1 MLDNTEWNENMVE
14 DSQLE
19 AAAGGNAT
27 IGDRHFSDQVDSMCA
42 VPGENYFILLNDG
55 RNWMYGTLTENCD
68 EDVFGF
74 KHERV
79 LVFQNHI
86 INGSYTE
93 VPNRYK
99 ASIVTLYRN
108 CLTLAQGKF

>member
-1 MLDNTEWNENMVE
+1 MLNNADCNANILKDT
-14 DSQLE
+14 QLE
-19 AAAGGNAT
+19 AITGGNAT

-42 VPGENYFILLNDG
+42 VPGENYFILLQDG
-55 RNWMYGTLTENCD
+55 RNWMYGTLMENSD

-86 INGSYTE
+86 INGNYTE
-93 VPNRYK
+93 V
-99 ASIVTLYRN
+99 
-108 CLTLAQGKF
+108 